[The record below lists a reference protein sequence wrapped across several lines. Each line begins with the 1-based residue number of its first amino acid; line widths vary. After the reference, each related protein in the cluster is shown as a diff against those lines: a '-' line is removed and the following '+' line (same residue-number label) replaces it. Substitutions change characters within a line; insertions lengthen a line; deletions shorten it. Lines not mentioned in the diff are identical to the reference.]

1 MMILVIINIIKEDLI
16 QMKIELIKKMSIKL
30 NNFLLIL

>member
-1 MMILVIINIIKEDLI
+1 MILVIINIIKEDLI